1 MITWFSAGT
10 PRWRGPMLGLGL
22 ALLCARP
29 ARAQDQI
36 QTQAPQPP
44 PAPAAVVETP
54 PPPAPAA
61 VVETPPPPAPAAVV
75 ETPPPPAPKVSWP
88 ISCPPSFEVGV
99 RSAVMA
105 KDPTGDEHTGAGLF
119 FSWLT
124 LATKYGHGSVVF
136 DLESTRWAPGR
147 GDRSD
152 RAQVAYYGA
161 GVDWSIALTSLR
173 RGAVGGGVF
182 VGAEATAGVLQS
194 TTMTTSAVE
203 TGGVLQLMPHAGGAV
218 SYRGVGL
225 FVDAG
230 WRFQLFTA
238 DAAGDASVGRLVVQ
252 GGLRVDMPEGAP
264 AERAGLQLGY
274 EAHIF
279 SPNGSRIYGRY
290 GGAFG
295 GGSGPL
301 LEHELRVTTGAHLP
315 RRLDLGLA
323 LTYLGAGQAGG
334 GTPLNIVGVN
344 VVGAAHAFATRQ
356 LFNPYLG
363 VRLGLAYMSSN
374 DPSTF
379 RYSSQ
384 IGALAA
390 ASAGVDVQAIQRAAL
405 RLGVAYDAFAY
416 ANDRSNASLSGYAV
430 EAGLVVRL

>member
-1 MITWFSAGT
+1 MITCFSAGT
-10 PRWRGPMLGLGL
+10 PRGRAQMVGLGLGL
-22 ALLCARP
+22 AWLCAGV
-29 ARAQDQI
+29 ARADEPPV
-36 QTQAPQPP
+36 APT
-44 PAPAAVVETP
+44 APAAVAQ
-54 PPPAPAA
+54 PAPLAPVV
-61 VVETPPPPAPAAVV
+61 VVEVAPAS
-75 ETPPPPAPKVSWP
+75 EPTVSW
-88 ISCPPSFEVGV
+88 PPSFEVGV

-105 KDPTGDEHTGAGLF
+105 KDPSGGEHMGAGLV

-124 LATKYGHGSVVF
+124 LATKYGHGRVVF
-136 DLESTRWAPGR
+136 DLESTRWEPGR
-147 GDRSD
+147 ADRSD

-161 GVDWSIALTSLR
+161 GVDWSLALASRR

-194 TTMTTSAVE
+194 STMTTPAVE
-203 TGGVLQLMPHAGGAV
+203 TGGVLQVMPHAGGAV

-230 WRFQLFTA
+230 WRFQLLTP
-238 DAAGDASVGRLVVQ
+238 DAAGDASVGGLVVQ

-264 AERAGLQLGY
+264 AKAGGPNVNMDVGY

-295 GGSGPL
+295 GGSGPM
-301 LEHELRVTTGAHLP
+301 LEHELRVTTGARLP

-323 LTYLGAGQAGG
+323 LTYLFAAQAGG
-334 GTPLNIVGVN
+334 GTALNVAGLN
-344 VVGAAHAFATRQ
+344 VVGTVHAFATRQ
-356 LFNPYLG
+356 LFNPYVG
-363 VRLGLAYMSSN
+363 GRLGLAYMSSN
-374 DPSTF
+374 DASTF

-384 IGALAA
+384 VGAVAA
-390 ASAGVDVQAIQRAAL
+390 ASAGLDMQAIKRAAL

-416 ANDRSNASLSGYAV
+416 ANNRPNASLSGYAV
-430 EAGLVVRL
+430 EAGLLIRL